1 MKIQLKILRT
11 DADYERAM
19 ERLSVLMAANAAP
32 RSDEDEELEI
42 LRLLIASFEEKKC
55 KHEPVTAIE
64 AIKFRM
70 EQMQLKPKDLVPFIG
85 SLPRVSEVLAGRRP
99 LSITMMKRLRK
110 GLGIPASALIDDPDI
125 EVEHEQPDYDYS
137 KFPVIEMMDRGCFP
151 GVSKAELKKAPE
163 KFVAPFL
170 KGVSPNQ
177 SPALLRA
184 PLHQSGSR
192 TMDEHALIVWRAC
205 VARKAAKINLKA
217 RYESGVITDAWLRDV
232 AKLSAFE
239 KGPCLAQEFLGNHGI
254 RLVFERRFNKT
265 YLDGAAML
273 DGTQPIVALTLRHDR
288 LDNFWFAL
296 LHELVHVD
304 KHLNPAQLFIADNLD
319 DKTRSGKSEEDEADQ
334 GATEALIP
342 RRLWEKSAVKTTF
355 ETDDAILLAK
365 EAGVHPAIVAGR
377 VRHETGDW
385 RLLSGLIRDAGPVS
399 PFFVNQLH

>member
-1 MKIQLKILRT
+1 MKTQLKVLRT

-19 ERLSVLMAANAAP
+19 DRLSALMAANAAP
-32 RSDEDEELEI
+32 HSDEDEELEV

-55 KHEPVTAIE
+55 KYEPVTAIE

-70 EQMQLKPKDLVPFIG
+70 EQMELKPKDLIPFIG

-99 LSITMMKRLRK
+99 LSISMMKRLRK

-125 EVEHEQPDYDYS
+125 EIEQEQPDYDYS
-137 KFPVIEMMDRGCFP
+137 KFPLLEMMDRGCFP
-151 GVSKAELKKAPE
+151 EVPKAALKKDPK

-170 KGVSPNQ
+170 KGVSNQ
-177 SPALLRA
+177 SPPLLRA

-192 TMDEHALIVWRAC
+192 TMDEYALIVWRAC
-205 VARKAAKINLKA
+205 VARKAAAIKLKA
-217 RYESGVITDAWLRDV
+217 KYEPGVITSAWLRDV

-239 KGPCLAQEFLGNHGI
+239 KGPCLAQEFLGNSGI

-304 KHLNPAQLFIADNLD
+304 KHLNKSELFIADNLD
-319 DKTRSGKSEEDEADQ
+319 DKTRSGKTEEDEADK

-342 RRLWEKSAVKTTF
+342 RKLWEKSAVRTTF
-355 ETDDAILLAK
+355 EADDAILLAK

-385 RLLSGLIRDAGPVS
+385 RLLSGLIRDAGPIT
-399 PFFVNQLH
+399 PFFANQLH